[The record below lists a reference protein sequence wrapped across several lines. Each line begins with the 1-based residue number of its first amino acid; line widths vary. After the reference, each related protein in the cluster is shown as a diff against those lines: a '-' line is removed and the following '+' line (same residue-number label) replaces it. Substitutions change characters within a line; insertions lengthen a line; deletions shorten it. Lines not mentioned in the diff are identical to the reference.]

1 MQSATSGVS
10 FSVIGMISHASPV
23 VIFVLLLLIFASIV
37 SWAIIFLKWKELNKL
52 AAENKTFLKEFWN
65 AKNLDEVEEKTEDF
79 RLSPVASLFRSGLRE
94 LRKIPSSS
102 QENREDWSVAM
113 ENVQRSLQKTSV
125 EEVGNAEKNVP
136 WLATIASAAPF
147 VGLFGTVWGIMNSFH
162 QIGVTGAA
170 SLAVVAPGI
179 SEALIATA
187 VGLAAAIPA
196 VVGYNFFTGQIR
208 KLANELDGFSQ
219 DFLNLIRRNFLRH
232 PE

>member
-1 MQSATSGVS
+1 MQQATSGVN
-10 FSVIGMISHASPV
+10 FGILGMVSHASPV
-23 VIFVLLLLIFASIV
+23 VLFVLILLVAASV
-37 SWAIIFLKWKELNKL
+37 MSWAIIFLKWKELQKITG
-52 AAENKTFLKEFWN
+52 ENKTFLKEFWN
-65 AKNLDEVEEKTEDF
+65 AKNLDEVEEKTESF
-79 RLSPVASLFRSGLRE
+79 RLSPIASLFRSGLRE

-102 QENREDWSVAM
+102 QENREDWGVAM
-113 ENVQRSLQKTSV
+113 ENVQRSLQKAST
-125 EEVGNAEKNVP
+125 EEVGNAERNVP

-162 QIGVTGAA
+162 QIGITGAA
-170 SLAVVAPGI
+170 SLGVVAPGI

-196 VVGYNFFTGQIR
+196 VVGYNYFAGEIR